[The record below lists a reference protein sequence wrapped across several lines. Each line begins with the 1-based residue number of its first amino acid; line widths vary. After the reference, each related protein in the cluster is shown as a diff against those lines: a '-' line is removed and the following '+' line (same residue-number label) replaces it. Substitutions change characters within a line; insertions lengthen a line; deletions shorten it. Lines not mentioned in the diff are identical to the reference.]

1 MANPLTLL
9 MPVKSGF
16 LELPALA
23 ATLLMQQKALH
34 EALTTIGTV
43 HYARILILDR
53 TNANLRPDLK
63 GPYVLAVITE
73 YDGSFQAYIGDFVA
87 KVGDIFD
94 ALLKHVDGGDALL
107 PVKNNVDAFG
117 AFIAANDASQH
128 APNDKPLYQ
137 AYPQTV
143 QQILAAFPGQ

>member
-23 ATLLMQQKALH
+23 ATLLLQQKQLH
-34 EALTTIGTV
+34 AALTTIGTV

-73 YDGSFQAYIGDFVA
+73 YDGSFEAYIGDFVA

-94 ALLKHVDGGDALL
+94 ELLKHVVGAESLI

-117 AFIAANDASQH
+117 AFIAANDASQQP
-128 APNDKPLYQ
+128 PNNKPLYE

-143 QQILAAFPGQ
+143 QQILAAFPPA

>member
-9 MPVKSGF
+9 MPIKSGF

-34 EALTTIGTV
+34 EALNTIGTV

-87 KVGDIFD
+87 KVGDVFD
-94 ALLKHVDGGDALL
+94 ALMPFIVGGQALV
-107 PVKNNVDAFG
+107 PVKNNVDAFT
-117 AFIAANDASQH
+117 AFIDKNDVSQH
-128 APNDKPLYQ
+128 FPNTALYD

-143 QQILAAFPGQ
+143 QQIKAAFS

>member
-9 MPVKSGF
+9 MPIKSGF

-34 EALTTIGTV
+34 EALNTIGTV

-94 ALLKHVDGGDALL
+94 ALLKHVDGGDALI

-143 QQILAAFPGQ
+143 QQILAAFPSQ